1 MKFIFRIFAAFV
13 VVLGAAEAAELGQIR
28 VWGGPADAEL
38 LRAWA
43 EGFHRVQPGMEVKL
57 TLHGPESAM
66 MGVYTG
72 AADLA
77 LMGREMRL
85 PAETMAF
92 TWVWRYAPTVIEVAN
107 AGLGA
112 NRPNGPLRVWANRSN
127 PLTGLTMAQL
137 DAIYGAECKRGGKP
151 VKTWGD
157 LGLNGEWAGRPVHIY
172 GPAIDSVSGLFFRQ
186 AVLQGSYKWN
196 PAVKELADDRAVVGA
211 VAGDVDGIG
220 YGAAGSGESGVTAE
234 SGVSQRVGPARRS
247 LGEGGDNARH
257 LSIAGVELSE
267 ANLVNRRYPLG
278 RVVTVVINRKP
289 DTAIEPKTREFLRYV
304 LSAEGQAAIAS
315 HGPCLPLSAEQ
326 VAAQLENLQ

>member
-1 MKFIFRIFAAFV
+1 MRFIFRIFAAFAV
-13 VVLGAAEAAELGQIR
+13 ILGAVEAAETSQIR

-38 LRAWA
+38 LRAWT
-43 EGFHRVQPGMEVKL
+43 EGFHRIQPGAEVKL

-107 AGLGA
+107 AGLGVD
-112 NRPNGPLRVWANRSN
+112 RPNGPLRVWTNRMN
-127 PLTGLTMAQL
+127 PLQGLTMAQL
-137 DAIYGAECKRGGKP
+137 DALYGAEAKRGGKP

-157 LGLNGEWAGRPVHIY
+157 LGLSGEWAERPVHIY

-196 PAVKELADDRAVVGA
+196 PAVKELADDKAVMAA
-211 VAGDVDGIG
+211 VAGDLDGVG
-220 YGAAGSGESGVTAE
+220 YGAAGGEVGTEPGAQQARPEVALHLLSLSGVRLSA
-234 SGVSQRVGPARRS
+234 AS
-247 LGEGGDNARH
+247 LVDRK
-257 LSIAGVELSE
+257 
-267 ANLVNRRYPLG
+267 YPLG

-289 DTAIEPKTREFLRYV
+289 DTAIEPKTLEFLRYL
-304 LSAEGQAAIAS
+304 LSAEGQAVIAS
-315 HGPCLPLSAEQ
+315 HGGCLPLSAQQ
-326 VAAQLENLQ
+326 VTAQLENLQ